1 MVGNLIFGA
10 NRWRRSVSA
19 MLKQMLQQ
27 RTGPHLEPP
36 LLVFGGPYSNLRA
49 VLVGRFLRV
58 DVTAPTNLFVKAHS
72 ISICG
77 RYSAAGPLRHARGEV
92 GQDRAAGT
100 IDIGPSV
107 KHGLDVQ
114 LPRELLRIA
123 AKVLAT
129 GASTFGLTEI
139 DATTALVVWLHRIEI
154 ERRLS
159 AEIDAACGDD
169 GLDDAERERQTREVS
184 AALF

>member
-92 GQDRAAGT
+92 GQDRGGGDMMT
-100 IDIGPSV
+100 DQLSINV
-107 KHGLDVQ
+107 KVKRGSEGSLKRDMHVM
-114 LPRELLRIA
+114 RT
-123 AKVLAT
+123 K
-129 GASTFGLTEI
+129 
-139 DATTALVVWLHRIEI
+139 LHM
-154 ERRLS
+154 
-159 AEIDAACGDD
+159 
-169 GLDDAERERQTREVS
+169 
-184 AALF
+184 

>member
-1 MVGNLIFGA
+1 LDKIA
-10 NRWRRSVSA
+10 
-19 MLKQMLQQ
+19 
-27 RTGPHLEPP
+27 
-36 LLVFGGPYSNLRA
+36 
-49 VLVGRFLRV
+49 
-58 DVTAPTNLFVKAHS
+58 
-72 ISICG
+72 
-77 RYSAAGPLRHARGEV
+77 
-92 GQDRAAGT
+92 AAGT

-184 AALF
+184 AALLECQRDLSELTWLALAENLPVVFSHDWDVRAILGLELVARPTQPAPSSSREHALDVRGQSVRVF